1 MIPLSSSMSCL
12 SPGLQTPASGLQTT
26 PGRKTFCNPDPA
38 RDRPRPRF
46 ESGVPTPIEDVSPFL
61 RRDDFIK
68 DTLQDPEASLAFY
81 DREVA
86 RRKTMEDEQQEY
98 TFPPLMTTL
107 YNMKLLTQNILDG
120 KQFEEPLTAQDR
132 AGFEVLAGYIQ
143 ELTDRQAPYIR
154 TVQLALMMTC
164 MQEIVTARYVLAALC
179 ARYPTFSE
187 RLKATGMTG
196 THGFCSASADGSEKS
211 IASEEASLD
220 LVLSCHWGGLN
231 PGGADENSQLFGN
244 PNEHGGL
251 LTEWLR
257 DHRLFLHPSFE
268 PLDPRDFCRFGHMPI
283 YPLGMM
289 TAYALNADG
298 AMMSPLLF
306 FNHDMGHAQN
316 SHTWLCL
323 KGHLALEAVHNR
335 LHFRQLVLDSLP
347 VALKAHKLEPALE
360 LIVFNLLHEFSVT
373 AAREQLE
380 AGSFLPLLHR
390 LNTLRRQYMSN
401 YPTDWQKVTDWQALL
416 ASFWAHR
423 AYKTWCTAG
432 TLANARDRLASRFVA
447 EDMPS
452 LLAHFTFLQTHHA
465 ALQDHFF
472 SRSEVTEHPD
482 GTRVVRYTSQ
492 SPWAR
497 FYFGSGTLLLVADN
511 PDFHDQGDE
520 GALDNTDTVYFDML
534 HDGHARGLMMQELRL
549 TPPQQAL

>member
-12 SPGLQTPASGLQTT
+12 PPGLQTPASGSQTT

-86 RRKTMEDEQQEY
+86 RRKTMEDKQQEY

-107 YNMKLLTQNILDG
+107 YNMQLLTQNILDG
-120 KQFEEPLTAQDR
+120 QQFKEPLTAEDR

-179 ARYPTFSE
+179 AQYPTFSE
-187 RLKATGMTG
+187 RLEAVGMMG
-196 THGFCSASADGSEKS
+196 THPFVSVHADGTETEVAAEK
-211 IASEEASLD
+211 APLD
-220 LVLSCHWGGLN
+220 RVLSCHWEGIN
-231 PGGADENSQLFGN
+231 PGGADASCQLFGN
-244 PNEHGGL
+244 PNEYGGL
-251 LTEWLR
+251 LAEWLK

-298 AMMSPLLF
+298 AMMSPLVF
-306 FNHDMGHAQN
+306 FNHDIGHARN

-323 KGHLALEAVHNR
+323 KGSLALEAVHNR
-335 LHFRQLVLDSLP
+335 LHFRQLVLDNLP
-347 VALKAHKLEPALE
+347 VVLKAHKLEPALE

-373 AAREQLE
+373 AARAQLE

-416 ASFWAHR
+416 ATFWTHR
-423 AYKTWCTAG
+423 AYKNWRTAG
-432 TLANARDRLASRFVA
+432 SLTGAQDRLASRFVA

-452 LLAHFTFLQTHHA
+452 LIEHFTFLQTHHA
-465 ALQDHFF
+465 ALQDHFL
-472 SRSEVTEHPD
+472 SRSEVTEHTD
-482 GTRVVRYTSQ
+482 GTRVAQYTSQ

-497 FYFGSGTLLLVADN
+497 FYTGGEKLMLLTDDPHL
-511 PDFHDQGDE
+511 HDMGE
-520 GALDNTDTVYFDML
+520 GGALDNTDTVYFDML
-534 HDGHARGLMMQELRL
+534 HDSRARQLMTQELRL
-549 TPPQQAL
+549 TPPPRAL